1 MREQVDKM
9 IGTIDEVMGK
19 AEQLISLDSLKNMST
34 DDFEMSQLCLKLFDE
49 SKEVIRAEADQIDRI
64 EKKLDKLLSTTKR
77 IEA

>member
-19 AEQLISLDSLKNMST
+19 AEQLISLDLLKNMST
-34 DDFEMSQLCLKLFDE
+34 DDFEMAQLCLKLFDE

-64 EKKLDKLLSTTKR
+64 EKKLDKLLSTTTK
-77 IEA
+77 IGA

>member
-19 AEQLISLDSLKNMST
+19 TEQLISLDSLKNMST
-34 DDFEMSQLCLKLFDE
+34 DDFEMAQLCLKLFYE
-49 SKEVIRAEADQIDRI
+49 YKEVIRAEADQIDRI

>member
-19 AEQLISLDSLKNMST
+19 TEQLISLDSLKNMST
-34 DDFEMSQLCLKLFDE
+34 DDFEMAQLCLKLFDE